1 MLPHRRRVAAPVEG
15 FVAYGIG
22 RSIGEDTIA
31 AHRRGELNNAST
43 VTVISQEYLR
53 YADRYRSQRPLV
65 AWVASTDHG
74 SDRIGTGRRAG
85 TMRRPGWSTRSGRRH
100 APGRCGV
107 RALPRVAPRGQA
119 QAGRAELEGQR
130 EAAGQHRMGRRHL
143 LALADRERGAAD
155 RGTQDHHPPAPPSR
169 WGISSAGSSVVT
181 TAASKPTVR

>member
-22 RSIGEDTIA
+22 RSIWEDTIA

-119 QAGRAELEGQR
+119 QAAERSGKVSAR
-130 EAAGQHRMGRRHL
+130 P
-143 LALADRERGAAD
+143 LANIAWVG
-155 RGTQDHHPPAPPSR
+155 GTSWPWPTESGAPPIAAR
-169 WGISSAGSSVVT
+169 RTIIRPHRRAGGGFHPR
-181 TAASKPTVR
+181 AAAW